1 MHSRMHAVLLFKGGR
16 ETRTNHDGGEG
27 GKRKKIN
34 LEPIAYCKELFK
46 IQMCKKL

>member
-16 ETRTNHDGGEG
+16 ERTNHDGGEG

-34 LEPIAYCKELFK
+34 SEPIAYCKELFK